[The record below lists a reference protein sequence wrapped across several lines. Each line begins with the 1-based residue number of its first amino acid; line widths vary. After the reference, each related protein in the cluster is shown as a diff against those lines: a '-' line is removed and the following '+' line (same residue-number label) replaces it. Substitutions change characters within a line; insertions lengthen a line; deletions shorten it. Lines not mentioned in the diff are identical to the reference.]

1 MRSSRST
8 LSTISARLLLPLR
21 SNMAT
26 WKTTIGAT
34 CLRLRL
40 RPRLACFQCWALRFR
55 SPLARSHFRGVSTMT
70 ESLHV
75 ERRDSGSLRP
85 RRRRCLPTSHPW
97 RRPRRS
103 LSRPLLRPTQLSSNL
118 FGRSGGGANPGGRR
132 PQGPSRAS
140 LLSCRQRPRLRR
152 QRIRW
157 GRRLP
162 LLRARRPGR
171 FLSRQ
176 RQPLRP
182 PLFRLKR

>member
-8 LSTISARLLLPLR
+8 LSMISGRPLR
-21 SNMAT
+21 RRRSNIST
-26 WKTTIGAT
+26 SKTTIGAT
-34 CLRLRL
+34 CLRLR
-40 RPRLACFQCWALRFR
+40 RPRKLACFRYWVSRFR
-55 SPLARSHFRGVSTMT
+55 SPLARSRFRDVSIMT
-70 ESLHV
+70 VLRRV
-75 ERRDSGSLRP
+75 ERRDSASLRP
-85 RRRRCLPTSHPW
+85 RRRRCLPTSHLW

-103 LSRPLLRPTQLSSNL
+103 PSRPLLRPTQLSSNL
-118 FGRSGGGANPGGRR
+118 FGRSGGGANPAGRR

-140 LLSCRQRPRLRR
+140 LLSRRQRPRLRR